1 MKPRFFLKIGAAAV
15 SLLLAT
21 GPAFSGTP
29 GEMPGQRFE
38 VKFEDLPGPSTD
50 SPANSSETIAR
61 PANATLRVPEGFSV
75 KLFADNLPGARWL
88 AVAPNGDVFLAQ
100 AKENKITLLRDAD
113 GDGAA
118 EMREIFADGLE
129 RPHGLAFHGGSLYT
143 GDLNGVWRI
152 AYTNGALRAG
162 DRTQV
167 TPQGAFGEKA
177 GNHWT
182 RNIAFSPDGKYF
194 FVAIG
199 SASNTAEDPSPRATV
214 QRFNAD
220 GSGQTTFASGVRN
233 AVGIA
238 FYPGT
243 NDLYV
248 VVNER
253 DGLGDKLVPDY
264 LTHLQEGAFYG
275 WPYAYLGSH
284 ADPDY
289 GARKPDMVA
298 KAVAPDL
305 LFEAHSAPLG
315 LVFYEG
321 EQFPAEYKGDAFV
334 ALHGSWNAGVP
345 TGYKVVR
352 VEFEN
357 GRPKGGYENFATGFW
372 ETGTDT
378 AQVWGRPAG
387 LAIAKD
393 GSLLIADD
401 AGKAVWRVSYGK

>member
-1 MKPRFFLKIGAAAV
+1 MKRNCLPMLGAVCA
-15 SLLLAT
+15 SLLLAW
-21 GPAFSGTP
+21 GPLFAGQP
-29 GEMPGQRFE
+29 GELPGQRFA
-38 VKFEDLPGPSTD
+38 VKFEDLPAPTTD
-50 SPANSSETIAR
+50 SPANPSEVIAR
-61 PANATLRVPEGFSV
+61 PVNATLRVPEGFAV
-75 KLFADNLPGARWL
+75 ALFADNLPGARWL
-88 AVAPNGDVFLAQ
+88 AVAPNGDVLLAQ

-113 GDGAA
+113 GDGTA
-118 EMREIFADGLE
+118 ELRETFADQFE
-129 RPHGLAFHGGSLYT
+129 RPHGLAFHEGALYA
-143 GDLNGVWRI
+143 GDLNGVWRL
-152 AYTNGALRAG
+152 AYTEGATKAG
-162 DRTQV
+162 ERTQI

-220 GSGQTTFASGVRN
+220 GSGQMTFASGVRN
-233 AVGIA
+233 PVGIQ

-264 LTHLQEGAFYG
+264 LTRLQEGGFYG
-275 WPYAYLGSH
+275 WPYAYLGPH
-284 ADPDY
+284 PDPDY

-298 KAVAPDL
+298 KTIAPDL

-321 EQFPAEYKGDAFV
+321 DQFPAEYRGDAFV

-357 GRPKGGYENFATGFW
+357 GRPKGSYENFATGFW
-372 ETGTDT
+372 ESDAST
-378 AQVWGRPAG
+378 AHVWGRPVG
-387 LAIAKD
+387 LAVAKD

-401 AGKAVWRVSYGK
+401 AGMAVWRVSYGK